1 MNDAQLRDAMRRGG
15 VVDPAL
21 TLRIA
26 RAVGLPLA
34 CACTVL
40 ELETSGGRNVFGSD
54 PGYHGPYKGASVTRD
69 RYREYRRYATA
80 TGEHNG
86 VGYTQLTSEEL
97 QVRADELGGC
107 WRPEPNVRVGFAFLL
122 ELIHAGGGVE
132 AGFTRYNGSPA
143 YGRRALERVRAWE
156 AQLRVGST
164 RFEDAERFAS
174 KDLAAGR

>member
-1 MNDAQLRDAMRRGG
+1 MNDAQLCDAMRRRGIT
-15 VVDPAL
+15 DPGL
-21 TLRIA
+21 TLRVA

-54 PGYHGPYKGASVTRD
+54 AGYHGPYKGAAVTHD
-69 RYREYRRYATA
+69 RYRAYRRHVAE

-107 WRPEPNVRVGFAFLL
+107 WRPEPNVRVGFGFLHD
-122 ELIHAGGGVE
+122 LIGESGSVE
-132 AGFTRYNGSPA
+132 HGFTRYNGSSA
-143 YGRRALERVRAWE
+143 YGRRALELVADWE
-156 AQLRVGST
+156 RT
-164 RFEDAERFAS
+164 
-174 KDLAAGR
+174 LAADGSKQVAIGR